1 MELIELILSFGVAF
15 GTLAL
20 AYYSAINIK
29 TSDKQLK
36 FLKKQTDLF
45 LSQQQP
51 EIQIQ
56 NRSFDLNKLILTLHN
71 SGNGMAEDIAVSCA
85 FHIVKPL
92 GWSKGWLSK
101 GHLKLPVISEMGTKK
116 WMIETDEGINLVLD
130 MKMKDKTILIPDTLV
145 VFPDNDEYSNSLPAE
160 FTRTFQCEP
169 LFHLKVKKNLF
180 QESPDYDSKAIPYD
194 ELRTLLLNNNINEI
208 SVFFSL
214 LSKDKLQNAKIHG
227 TICNF
232 VIILSNDET
241 LEIANKRG
249 KRGSYPLDKD
259 EIKSKIKWQDYELY
273 LHGKY
278 LGPDDND

>member
-1 MELIELILSFGVAF
+1 VCTLSLFR
-15 GTLAL
+15 
-20 AYYSAINIK
+20 
-29 TSDKQLK
+29 SDKQIK

-51 EIQIQ
+51 DIQIK
-56 NRSFDLNKLILTLHN
+56 NRIFNLNKLILTLQN
-71 SGNGMAEDIAVSCA
+71 SGNGVAEDVAVSCT

-116 WMIETDEGINLVLD
+116 WVVETDQGINLVLD

-145 VFPDNDEYSNSLPAE
+145 VFPENDEYSNSLPAGS
-160 FTRTFQCEP
+160 TRTFQCEP
-169 LFHLKVKKNLF
+169 LFHLKTKKTPF
-180 QESPDYDSKAIPYD
+180 RESPDFDSKAIPYD
-194 ELRTLLLNNNINEI
+194 ELRSLLMNNNINEI
-208 SVFFSL
+208 SVIFTL
-214 LSKDKLQNAKIHG
+214 LSKDKLQNVKIHG

-232 VIILSNDET
+232 VISLASDET

-259 EIKSKIKWQDYELY
+259 EIKSKIKWQDYDLY

-278 LGPDDND
+278 LDPNDND